1 MAAVCGCKEY
11 LTATDTQPVIQLILV
26 GQTQQVP
33 TVCFTMTRER
43 FRPFFKISKVRC
55 AAHHAE
61 IFWMGIREQT
71 RTQRVNFFKSSYA
84 RFLEEDSF

>member
-1 MAAVCGCKEY
+1 MAAVCGCKGH

-43 FRPFFKISKVRC
+43 FCPFLYFPK
-55 AAHHAE
+55 
-61 IFWMGIREQT
+61 
-71 RTQRVNFFKSSYA
+71 
-84 RFLEEDSF
+84 EDVLLTTPRSFGWVYENRLGLRG